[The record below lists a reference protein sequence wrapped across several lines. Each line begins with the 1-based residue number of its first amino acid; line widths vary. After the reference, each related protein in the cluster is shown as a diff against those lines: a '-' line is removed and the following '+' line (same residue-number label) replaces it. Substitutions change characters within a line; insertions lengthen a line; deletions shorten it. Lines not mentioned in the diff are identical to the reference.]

1 MQPAFD
7 FKDITFLLIKDI
19 NIFRVDIPF
28 NVDAMMG
35 NNMIRYELVFTRVF
49 NGVYPV
55 QDRGYDHDFSDFSQ
69 FIR

>member
-1 MQPAFD
+1 MEPAFD
-7 FKDITFLLIKDI
+7 FKDIKFLLIKDI
-19 NIFRVDIPF
+19 NVLRVDIPF

-35 NNMIRYELVFTRVF
+35 NNMIMYELVFTRV

-55 QDRGYDHDFSDFSQ
+55 QGRGYDHDFSDFIQ